1 MCTKEVAGYGDSGF
15 FRHYHFPKRS
25 EYSKTDKGSGAL
37 NDSIWATILGIARIF
52 GKDEKYALYEISYT
66 NAIMYSRAVP
76 LAGDVSDGGDRPL
89 YDDRLDANNPDNF
102 NKFNDF
108 DDEEIVRA

>member
-1 MCTKEVAGYGDSGF
+1 
-15 FRHYHFPKRS
+15 
-25 EYSKTDKGSGAL
+25 
-37 NDSIWATILGIARIF
+37 
-52 GKDEKYALYEISYT
+52 
-66 NAIMYSRAVP
+66 MYSRAVP